1 MRFGLVVQ
9 EIDCADIGSSPLIS
23 MLSHMHRSRAT
34 MPDNVQLLYATK
46 GSSLNIKEVLFA
58 NRILSIAS
66 EYAASR
72 LQVQFFLTEASD
84 AKDMSP
90 SQQTDLSN
98 VLSKNG
104 RMTRQDIEEALGD
117 VQDRQDTVCY
127 VCGPRQMTDELV
139 EMVGKMEGMEAERVL
154 CEKWW

>member
-1 MRFGLVVQ
+1 M
-9 EIDCADIGSSPLIS
+9 S

-72 LQVQFFLTEASD
+72 LQVQFFLTEVAD
-84 AKDMSP
+84 AKDVP
-90 SQQTDLSN
+90 TEQTTDLNN

-104 RMTRQDIEEALGD
+104 RMMRQDIEEALGD
-117 VQDRQDTVCY
+117 VEDRRDTVCY

-139 EMVGKMEGMEAERVL
+139 EMVGKMAGMEAERVL

>member
-1 MRFGLVVQ
+1 
-9 EIDCADIGSSPLIS
+9 
-23 MLSHMHRSRAT
+23 

-46 GSSLNIKEVLFA
+46 GSSLKIKEVLFA

-72 LQVQFFLTEASD
+72 LQVQFYLTTARD
-84 AKDMSP
+84 AKVSG
-90 SQQTDLSN
+90 TAEKADLNN
-98 VLSKNG
+98 VLSKTG
-104 RMTRQDIEEALGD
+104 RISRQDIEEALGD
-117 VQDRQDTVCY
+117 VEDRRDTVCY

-139 EMVGKMEGMEAERVL
+139 ETVGKMEGMEAERVL